1 MPFTNPIIA
10 GNEDLIRSGIKSP
23 NYAPGSMGW
32 RIAAD
37 GSSEFDNTVL
47 RGDLTSGNFSNVPQY
62 NGWKL
67 ANSGLATLTDLL
79 VHGSETV
86 INDLGVAGIIRMG
99 QPQKVVATVDQIP
112 VVPVERLGFLQI
124 AGGWGNLGGVFHGAE
139 FIQIGT
145 RVSLRG
151 LVTNVAGPLTAG
163 TFYDVAYLPPGSRPS
178 AIEPFTVQINDAASR
193 VDVRGDGS
201 IGVRPAVNVPTGGYV
216 SLSDCSFS
224 TL

>member
-23 NYAPGSMGW
+23 NYVPGSRGW

-37 GSSEFDNTVL
+37 GSSEFDSTVL
-47 RGDLTSGNFSNVPQY
+47 RGDLISGNFSNVPQY
-62 NGWKL
+62 NGWRL

-79 VHGSETV
+79 VHDSISV
-86 INDLGVAGIIRMG
+86 VNDVGVSGIIRMG

-112 VVPVERLGFLQI
+112 VIPVERVGFLQI
-124 AGGWGNLGGVFHGAE
+124 AGGWGNLGGPFHGAE
-139 FIQIGT
+139 LVQLGT

-151 LVTNVAGPLTAG
+151 VLTNVAGPLTAG
-163 TFYDVAYLPPGSRPS
+163 SFYDVAYIPPGSRPS
-178 AIEPFTVQINDAASR
+178 APEPFTVQINDAASR
-193 VDVRGDGS
+193 VDVRPNGS